1 MKKEPARL
9 YKKKENPL
17 NGIPK
22 SVYGF
27 IIFVIIFIILIAIA
41 AGETSYYNQ
50 QILYLL

>member
-1 MKKEPARL
+1 MKKQPVRL
-9 YKKKENPL
+9 QKKQESPL

-27 IIFVIIFIILIAIA
+27 IIFVIIFIILVAIA

>member
-1 MKKEPARL
+1 MKKEPVRL
-9 YKKKENPL
+9 YKKKESPL

-27 IIFVIIFIILIAIA
+27 TIFIIVFIIAIA
-41 AGETSYYNQ
+41 IAIGEMSYYN